1 MNWQQLIKEPKFWL
15 LGIAAGLIAI
25 QLTLAG
31 KYNHIEL
38 FGTSALAWGAVSF
51 LLWDR
56 RDKLKLESDI
66 LASLFGA
73 LIIIIALIRTA
84 PLSNYDAFLR
94 IYPLFT
100 AIGLGILASGMKGI
114 RQYWKEFVILIF
126 PALSPAPAFLVEL
139 INISP
144 LTAKFTHMLLWYLG
158 FQVSRQGIFLIMPS
172 GGKVEVGTGCSGL
185 TIIMQLLMLSIVFL
199 FMFNTNWKQKII
211 VPIVAIT
218 VAFLVNVVRVS
229 LLAYLV
235 SYGTKESF
243 DYWHFGEGSLIFSM
257 IGAFIFGS
265 FCQLAILR
273 ETPEKQDAN

>member
-1 MNWQQLIKEPKFWL
+1 MNWQQLVKEPKFWI

-25 QLTLAG
+25 QLNLAG
-31 KYNHIEL
+31 KYNHTEL
-38 FGTSALAWGAVSF
+38 FGTSALAWGSVSF

-56 RDKLKLESDI
+56 REKLDLESDMF
-66 LASLFGA
+66 ASLFGA
-73 LIIIIALIRTA
+73 FIIALALVRTA
-84 PLSNYDAFLR
+84 PLSDYDAFLR

-100 AIGLGILASGMKGI
+100 AIGLVLLASGMKGI
-114 RQYWKEFVILIF
+114 RQYWKELVILIF

-144 LTAKFTHMLLWYLG
+144 ITAKFTHTLLWYLG
-158 FQVSRQGIFLIMPS
+158 FQVNREGVYLILPT
-172 GGKVEVGTGCSGL
+172 GKVEVGTGCSGL
-185 TIIMQLLMLSIVFL
+185 TIIMQLVMLSIVFL

-235 SYGTKESF
+235 SYSTKESF
-243 DYWHFGEGSLIFSM
+243 DYWHFGEGSFIFSM
-257 IGAFIFGS
+257 IGAVIFGL
-265 FCQLAILR
+265 FCQWAILR